1 MIDVPVSALAAALKL
16 HQIVSAFCNRCGT
29 DYLAAGLVHL
39 ETIGADPEP
48 NLALV

>member
-1 MIDVPVSALAAALKL
+1 MIDVPGSALAAALKL

-48 NLALV
+48 TVALV